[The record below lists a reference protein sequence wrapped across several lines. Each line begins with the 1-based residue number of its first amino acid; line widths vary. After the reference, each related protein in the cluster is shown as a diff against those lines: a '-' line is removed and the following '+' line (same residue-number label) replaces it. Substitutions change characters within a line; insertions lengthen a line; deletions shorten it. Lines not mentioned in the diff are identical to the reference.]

1 MMQRDL
7 LETPDAIRRRI
18 RGELHRQRCLDNDH
32 SIARLLDDACK
43 LDAELKRQGVFKYPS
58 HWGKS
63 PA

>member
-1 MMQRDL
+1 MQRDL

-18 RGELHRQRCLDNDH
+18 RGDLHRQRCLDNDH
-32 SIARLLDDACK
+32 SISRLLDDACL
-43 LDAELKRQGVFKYPS
+43 LDKRLKEVGAYQHPT